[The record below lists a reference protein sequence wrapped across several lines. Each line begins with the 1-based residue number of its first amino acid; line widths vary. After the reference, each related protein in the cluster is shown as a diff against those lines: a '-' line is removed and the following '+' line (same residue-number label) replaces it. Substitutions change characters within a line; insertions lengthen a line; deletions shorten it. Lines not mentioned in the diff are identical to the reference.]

1 MQSYDVY
8 KDIMNRTGGDIYIG
22 VVGPVRTGKSTF
34 ITRLVTQMLLPMIE
48 DENERRRIVD
58 ELPQSGAGRTIMTT
72 QPKFVPSEA
81 AELKLGENAALKLRL
96 VDCVG
101 YMVDGAL
108 GHEEDGMPRMVQ
120 TPWSTEEIPFEQ
132 AAEIGTRKVIEEHS
146 TVGIVMTTDGSIQ
159 ELPRAAYVPA
169 EQRAIQE
176 LQRLGKPFIVVLNT
190 ATPQSEETS
199 RLAEQISSQYGCT
212 VRIMNVLTFG
222 EGDMVSLLTDLL
234 MQFPIR
240 EIDIDLAG
248 WVCQLP
254 PAHWLMKSVAEK
266 IEEGSSQMMLMAHS
280 DRMRQVF
287 AGEDY
292 VRRAEVSSVDLGS
305 GVITVSI
312 EMQESLF
319 YTVLG
324 EECGYEIKDD
334 SHLIS
339 VIKELVAAKKQY
351 DRIESALSDVER
363 TGYGVVPPELPQLVL
378 QSPEL
383 LKENGRFGVRLK
395 AAAPS
400 LHIVKVDVQTE
411 VNPIVGTEK
420 QTEDLI
426 THITSEIETDPEQ
439 IWNTDIFGKSLYD
452 LVREGLNSKLSNETE
467 DAQLKLREMMGRIVN
482 EGDGGM
488 VCILL

>member
-8 KDIMNRTGGDIYIG
+8 KDILGRTGGDIYIG

-34 ITRLVTQMLLPMIE
+34 ITRLVTQMLLPMID

-81 AELKLGENAALKLRL
+81 AQLRL
-96 VDCVG
+96 ADNTELRLRMVDCVG
-101 YMVDGAL
+101 YMVEGAL
-108 GHEEDGMPRMVQ
+108 GHEEDGLPRMVH
-120 TPWSTEEIPFEQ
+120 TPWSAEEIPFEQ

-146 TVGIVMTTDGSIQ
+146 TVGVVMTTDGSIQ
-159 ELPRAAYVPA
+159 DLPRSAYIPA
-169 EQRAIQE
+169 EERAITE
-176 LQRLGKPFIVVLNT
+176 LKRMGKPFIVVLNT
-190 ATPQSEETS
+190 AAPDSEDAARIAS
-199 RLAEQISSQYGCT
+199 QISAKYSCA

-222 EGDMVSLLTDLL
+222 ESDMIKLLEDLL
-234 MQFPIR
+234 LQFPIR
-240 EIDIDLAG
+240 EIDVELPG
-248 WVCQLP
+248 WVCQLAP
-254 PAHWLMKSVAEK
+254 THWLMKSVAEK
-266 IEEGSSQMMLMAHS
+266 IEEGSSRMQLMADS
-280 DRMRQVF
+280 DAMREVF

-292 VRRAEVSSVDLGS
+292 VRRAAVDSVELGS
-305 GVITVSI
+305 GVITVSV
-312 EMQESLF
+312 ELKESLF

-339 VIKELVAAKKQY
+339 VIKELVAAKKQF
-351 DRIESALSDVER
+351 DRIESALGDVER
-363 TGYGVVPPELPQLVL
+363 SGYGVVPPQLSQLAL
-378 QSPEL
+378 QTPEL
-383 LKENGRFGVRLK
+383 VKQGGRFGVRLK
-395 AAAPS
+395 ANAPS
-400 LHIVKVDVQTE
+400 LHIIKVDVQTE
-411 VNPIVGTEK
+411 VNPIVGTER

-426 THITSEIETDPEQ
+426 NHVTSEIETDPEQ
-439 IWNTDIFGKSLYD
+439 IWNTDIFGRSLYD
-452 LVREGLNSKLSNETE
+452 LVRDGLNAKLSNVSD